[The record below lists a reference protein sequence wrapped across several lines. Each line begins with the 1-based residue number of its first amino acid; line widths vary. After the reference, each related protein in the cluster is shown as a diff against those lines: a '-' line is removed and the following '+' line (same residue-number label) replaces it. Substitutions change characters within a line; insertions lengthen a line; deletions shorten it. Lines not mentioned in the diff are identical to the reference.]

1 MNRKEILKE
10 INYNGVYTKETKK
23 KLRELLKKY
32 HPDHYKKESDTFKMI
47 NEIKKELD
55 AGKKISFEENKE
67 YIKSNNEDD
76 YKITEEIIELTKKMN
91 QLVEKRK
98 NCKKEFDRLQAK
110 YRIEYDNDIDFRN
123 QVADSTNNIL
133 EIQSKR
139 QKYNILLIVS
149 VLLTVLF
156 IFTKWYYALII
167 TVILFVYAIYNF
179 TKIDISLN
187 EELSNNQKTMKVS
200 ENSVKKIHSI
210 TDEMNS
216 LYKQIWDLDCDI
228 NRLTT
233 KINLLKAKIR

>member
-67 YIKSNNEDD
+67 YVKSNSEDD

-91 QLVEKRK
+91 QLVEQRK